1 MFDFQRKIL
10 PNMNLLDNFLNK
22 LHEQKTFHANLEFK
36 KTKRK
41 KKKKKERRERF
52 IEYFYQ

>member
-41 KKKKKERRERF
+41 KKEKKREKRK
-52 IEYFYQ
+52 IH